1 MDKVENKQSFEH
13 EDNMIDSKEESM
25 ANDEYVP
32 DTEEEKKLVRKID
45 LYILP
50 MMWFMYLMSYMDRT
64 KSPEWTRT
72 STSIPTDIL
81 LSLSSSLLATLS
93 SKFPPT

>member
-64 KSPEWTRT
+64 KSVYP
-72 STSIPTDIL
+72 
-81 LSLSSSLLATLS
+81 LSHTLESS
-93 SKFPPT
+93 

>member
-13 EDNMIDSKEESM
+13 DDNIVDPKEDSM
-25 ANDEYVP
+25 ANGEYVP

-45 LYILP
+45 LFILP

-64 KSPEWTRT
+64 KSVYAISHTLE
-72 STSIPTDIL
+72 SI
-81 LSLSSSLLATLS
+81 
-93 SKFPPT
+93 

>member
-13 EDNMIDSKEESM
+13 EDNITDSKEDSM

-64 KSPEWTRT
+64 KSVYP
-72 STSIPTDIL
+72 
-81 LSLSSSLLATLS
+81 LSHTLES
-93 SKFPPT
+93 G